1 MRLNRLLI
9 VLMLLFSVVAFS
21 QETQLKIKSY
31 KFTTEHQKLSD
42 VTEVNSYGKI
52 VLYDDF
58 IYIKVGDKVEDIIY
72 PLEYGKQEFIGGLD
86 TFTFRATSENG
97 DKNLIIRFVED
108 NIMMIKFSN
117 NSVLTLFY
125 GE

>member
-1 MRLNRLLI
+1 MKKLL
-9 VLMLLFSVVAFS
+9 LLLTLLFSLTTIGQTTF
-21 QETQLKIKSY
+21 KIKSY

-72 PLEYGKQEFIGGLD
+72 PLEYGKQEWISGMD

-97 DKNLIIRFVED
+97 DKDLVIRFVEN
-108 NIMMIKFSN
+108 NIIMIKFSN